1 MSFIANR
8 NHDFSGPTT
17 DLENEKDLIQY
28 SWVFLWGKL
37 QRLLEFGIFFIRSLL
52 FHECQVP

>member
-17 DLENEKDLIQY
+17 DLENEKDLIQD
-28 SWVFLWGKL
+28 SWVFFCGGSYKD
-37 QRLLEFGIFFIRSLL
+37 I
-52 FHECQVP
+52 

>member
-17 DLENEKDLIQY
+17 DLENEKDLIQD
-28 SWVFLWGKL
+28 SWVFFVGEATKTF
-37 QRLLEFGIFFIRSLL
+37 RIRYILYM
-52 FHECQVP
+52 